1 MTRDG
6 DRDTQS
12 RLEMKKE
19 EKELC
24 DQNDRRRTVNPMI
37 IKEQG
42 RRQTRQTRQTR
53 QKKKCHRCER
63 DVHTT

>member
-6 DRDTQS
+6 D

-24 DQNDRRRTVNPMI
+24 DQNDRS
-37 IKEQG
+37 KEEDCKPDDHKG
-42 RRQTRQTRQTR
+42 AGEKTDQTDKTEEEVLQM
-53 QKKKCHRCER
+53 
-63 DVHTT
+63 